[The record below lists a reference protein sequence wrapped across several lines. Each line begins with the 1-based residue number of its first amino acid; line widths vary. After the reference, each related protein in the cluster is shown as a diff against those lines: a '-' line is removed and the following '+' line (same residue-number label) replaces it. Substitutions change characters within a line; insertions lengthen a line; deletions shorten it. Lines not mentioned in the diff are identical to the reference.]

1 MMLANDL
8 WSDEWFCSLDQR
20 KKLLYLYLLCT
31 STKCGIFELNMR
43 KMNFDLTNG
52 TENVSPYTK
61 EEVMSF
67 AGDRIAK
74 VSDNKAIII
83 NYIAYNW
90 CKSNQ
95 PIDTIRNPLFKSIIQ
110 ELATYGMTIAD
121 VNAMAKKKIIV
132 KGEEDG
138 TAVGDNC
145 VAPHSDSGQ
154 GVMPRTSVTAKDME
168 ELFNAFWSAYP
179 SACPRKTEKKKC
191 REKFINQLKKSK
203 DAVQLFNQIME
214 GLAEWMQC
222 DTWIRDGGQ
231 YIMAPVRW
239 INGSCW
245 EDHPKKGT
253 RNGTASRSSGSA
265 NANYKGSGAEGIF

>member
-1 MMLANDL
+1 MEEYEMMLANDL

-132 KGEEDG
+132 KGDDNG
-138 TAVGDNC
+138 DRDSAVAVPDPDKGKGGLTAAD
-145 VAPHSDSGQ
+145 ADR
-154 GVMPRTSVTAKDME
+154 M
-168 ELFNAFWSAYP
+168 FNAFWSAYP

-191 REKFINQLKKSK
+191 REKFINHLKKSK

-214 GLAEWMQC
+214 GLAEWTQC

-239 INGSCW
+239 INNECW
-245 EDHPKKGT
+245 NDHPKKGM
-253 RNGTASRSSGSA
+253 RNGTASGSRGSA

>member
-52 TENVSPYTK
+52 TENVQPYTK

-95 PIDTIRNPLFKSIIQ
+95 AIDPIRNPLFKSIIQ

-138 TAVGDNC
+138 TAVGDNR

-154 GVMPRTSVTAKDME
+154 GVMPQTSVTAKDME
-168 ELFNAFWSAYP
+168 ELFDAFWSAYIG
-179 SACPRKTEKKKC
+179 PRKQDKKKC
-191 REKFINQLKKSK
+191 REKFARILKGSS
-203 DAVQLFNQIME
+203 DPVRMFNTIMS
-214 GLAEWMQC
+214 GLDEWKVS
-222 DTWIRDGGQ
+222 DTWMKNDGQ
-231 YIMAPVRW
+231 YVCAPLVWLNGERW
-239 INGSCW
+239 N
-245 EDHPKKGT
+245 DHPKKGT
-253 RNGTASRSSGSA
+253 GNGTASGSRGSA
-265 NANYKGSGAEGIF
+265 NANYKGSGAKGIF